1 MGYLQWVGPL
11 EMKELKETSEDFS
24 SGSQRCPLSWSRLRQ
39 RCWPCSLWC
48 CLICIST
55 TLAGWTPQDGK
66 FWAKEQCMESLILC
80 YQVEAVWIHPK
91 GKCHVLFPSIIST
104 KWTVG
109 VCSDNSGEQSLGWET
124 ICVEQYAQCL
134 HRAERERR
142 VPRKMVIA
150 PECWYLGSQGRMHAK
165 SWTGDRFLFEW
176 SHGTKILPCGLNW

>member
-1 MGYLQWVGPL
+1 MKILAQVLKGVPYHDRGWDRDVGHAHY
-11 EMKELKETSEDFS
+11 DAVS
-24 SGSQRCPLSWSRLRQ
+24 SASRLPWQAELHKMGSFEQ
-39 RCWPCSLWC
+39 RSNA
-48 CLICIST
+48 S
-55 TLAGWTPQDGK
+55 
-66 FWAKEQCMESLILC
+66 ESLILC